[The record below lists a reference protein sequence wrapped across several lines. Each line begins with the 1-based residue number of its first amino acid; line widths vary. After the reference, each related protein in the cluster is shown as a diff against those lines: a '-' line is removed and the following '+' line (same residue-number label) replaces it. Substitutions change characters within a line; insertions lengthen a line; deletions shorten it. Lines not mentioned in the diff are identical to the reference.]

1 MQYQWQKSSGHT
13 RVGQQ
18 WPSRARARARAREGE
33 HVRHT
38 AATAARSPPDFGLIG
53 TLENAFGLASSS

>member
-1 MQYQWQKSSGHT
+1 VGT
-13 RVGQQ
+13 RAWDNNGRRV
-18 WPSRARARARAREGE
+18 RARARAREGE